1 MLDPKLLRENF
12 TEVSKNLSKRKF
24 TIDEKDFLSID
35 NARKIIIADTEN
47 LKNKKNILSKE
58 IGILKSK
65 DKDTASLTKEV
76 EDINFAL
83 KEKVSLLNE
92 SEAAY
97 KDFLLNIPNTLHDS
111 VPSGNSDLDNK
122 IIKYSSNVN
131 LENSSKI
138 NSKDQDLNSSL
149 GNVSDFR
156 RENSSKINSKDHS
169 EIGKFLKLYDQD
181 IASKISSSRF
191 SLLFG
196 GFAQLHRALGA
207 FMIDTHIKNHGYK
220 EVNVPL
226 IVNSDS
232 LLGTGQLPK
241 FKDDLFELKN
251 KENFFLIP
259 TAEVPLTNIFGNKV
273 FEEED
278 LPTNYTSLSYCFRS
292 EAGSY
297 GKDTKG
303 LIRQH
308 QFEKVELVNAVNP
321 SNSDESLNLLV
332 ECAESILQLLGLPY
346 RKVLLCSGDTGF
358 SSSITYD
365 LEVWMPSQNA
375 YREISSCS
383 NFRDFQARRLNAKFK
398 EKSSKKKKFIHT
410 LNGSGLAVGRTLA
423 AVVENYQ
430 NKDGDIEIPECLR
443 PYMNN
448 MKFIRKDSK

>member
-12 TEVSKNLSKRKF
+12 TEVSKNLSKRKYI
-24 TIDEKDFLSID
+24 IDQKDFLSID
-35 NARKIIIADTEN
+35 NTRKIIIADTEN
-47 LKNKKNILSKE
+47 LKNKKNVLSKE
-58 IGILKSK
+58 IGALKSK
-65 DKDTASLTKEV
+65 GKDAASLTKQV
-76 EDINFAL
+76 EDINFSL
-83 KEKVSLLNE
+83 KEKVLLLNE

-97 KDFLLNIPNTLHDS
+97 KNFLLNIPNILHDT

-122 IIKYSSNVN
+122 IIKYSSDVN

-138 NSKDQDLNSSL
+138 N
-149 GNVSDFR
+149 
-156 RENSSKINSKDHS
+156 IKDHG
-169 EIGKFLKLYDQD
+169 EIGKILKLYDQD
-181 IASKISSSRF
+181 IASKISGSRF

-207 FMIDTHIKNHGYK
+207 FMIDTHIKDHGYK

-251 KENFFLIP
+251 RENFFLIP
-259 TAEVPLTNIFGNKV
+259 TAEVPLTNIFSNKV
-273 FEEED
+273 FDEED

-332 ECAESILQLLGLPY
+332 ECAENILQLLDLPY

-365 LEVWMPSQNA
+365 LEVWMPSQNI

-423 AVVENYQ
+423 AVIENYQ

>member
-12 TEVSKNLSKRKF
+12 TEVSKNLSKRKYI
-24 TIDEKDFLSID
+24 IDQKDFLSID
-35 NARKIIIADTEN
+35 NTRKIIIADTEN
-47 LKNKKNILSKE
+47 LKNKKNVLSKE
-58 IGILKSK
+58 IGVLKSK
-65 DKDTASLTKEV
+65 GKDTSSLTKQV
-76 EDINFAL
+76 EDINFSL
-83 KEKVSLLNE
+83 KEKVLLLNE

-97 KDFLLNIPNTLHDS
+97 KNFLLNIPNILHDT

-122 IIKYSSNVN
+122 IIKYSSDVN

-138 NSKDQDLNSSL
+138 N
-149 GNVSDFR
+149 
-156 RENSSKINSKDHS
+156 IKDHG
-169 EIGKFLKLYDQD
+169 EIGKILKLYDQD
-181 IASKISSSRF
+181 IASKISGSRF

-207 FMIDTHIKNHGYK
+207 FMMDTHIKDHGYK

-259 TAEVPLTNIFGNKV
+259 TAEVPLTNIFSNKV
-273 FEEED
+273 FDEED

-332 ECAESILQLLGLPY
+332 ECAENILQLLGLPY

-365 LEVWMPSQNA
+365 LEVWMPSQNT

>member
-12 TEVSKNLSKRKF
+12 TEVSKNLSKRKYI
-24 TIDEKDFLSID
+24 IDQKDFLSID
-35 NARKIIIADTEN
+35 NTRKIIIADTEN
-47 LKNKKNILSKE
+47 LKNKKNVLSKE
-58 IGILKSK
+58 IGALKSK
-65 DKDTASLTKEV
+65 GKDAASLTKQV
-76 EDINFAL
+76 EDINFSL
-83 KEKVSLLNE
+83 KEKVLLLNE

-97 KDFLLNIPNTLHDS
+97 KNFLLNIPNILHDT

-122 IIKYSSNVN
+122 IIKYSSDVN

-138 NSKDQDLNSSL
+138 N
-149 GNVSDFR
+149 
-156 RENSSKINSKDHS
+156 IKDHG
-169 EIGKFLKLYDQD
+169 EIGKILKLYDQD
-181 IASKISSSRF
+181 IASKISGSRF

-207 FMIDTHIKNHGYK
+207 FMIDTHIKDHGYK

-259 TAEVPLTNIFGNKV
+259 TAEVPLTNIFSNKV
-273 FEEED
+273 FDEED

-332 ECAESILQLLGLPY
+332 ECAENILQLLGLPY

-365 LEVWMPSQNA
+365 LEVWMPSQNT

>member
-1 MLDPKLLRENF
+1 
-12 TEVSKNLSKRKF
+12 
-24 TIDEKDFLSID
+24 
-35 NARKIIIADTEN
+35 
-47 LKNKKNILSKE
+47 
-58 IGILKSK
+58 
-65 DKDTASLTKEV
+65 
-76 EDINFAL
+76 
-83 KEKVSLLNE
+83 
-92 SEAAY
+92 
-97 KDFLLNIPNTLHDS
+97 
-111 VPSGNSDLDNK
+111 
-122 IIKYSSNVN
+122 
-131 LENSSKI
+131 
-138 NSKDQDLNSSL
+138 
-149 GNVSDFR
+149 
-156 RENSSKINSKDHS
+156 
-169 EIGKFLKLYDQD
+169 
-181 IASKISSSRF
+181 
-191 SLLFG
+191 
-196 GFAQLHRALGA
+196 
-207 FMIDTHIKNHGYK
+207 MIDTHIKDHGYK

-251 KENFFLIP
+251 KDNFFLIP
-259 TAEVPLTNIFGNKV
+259 TAEVPLTNIFSNKV
-273 FEEED
+273 FDEED

-332 ECAESILQLLGLPY
+332 ECAENILQLLGLPY

-365 LEVWMPSQNA
+365 LEVWMPSQNT

>member
-24 TIDEKDFLSID
+24 IIDEKDFLSID

-97 KDFLLNIPNTLHDS
+97 KNFLLNIPNILHDS

-138 NSKDQDLNSSL
+138 NSK
-149 GNVSDFR
+149 
-156 RENSSKINSKDHS
+156 EHS
-169 EIGKFLKLYDQD
+169 EIGKVLKLYDQD

-383 NFRDFQARRLNAKFK
+383 NFRDFQARRLKFK

>member
-12 TEVSKNLSKRKF
+12 TEVSKNLSKRKYI
-24 TIDEKDFLSID
+24 IDQKDFLSID
-35 NARKIIIADTEN
+35 NTRKIIIADTEN
-47 LKNKKNILSKE
+47 LKNKKNVLSKE
-58 IGILKSK
+58 IGALKSK
-65 DKDTASLTKEV
+65 GKDTASLTKQV
-76 EDINFAL
+76 EDINFSL
-83 KEKVSLLNE
+83 KEKVLLLNE

-97 KDFLLNIPNTLHDS
+97 KNFLLNIPNILHDT

-122 IIKYSSNVN
+122 IIKYSSDVN

-138 NSKDQDLNSSL
+138 N
-149 GNVSDFR
+149 
-156 RENSSKINSKDHS
+156 IKDHG
-169 EIGKFLKLYDQD
+169 EIGKILKLYDQD
-181 IASKISSSRF
+181 IASKISGSRF

-207 FMIDTHIKNHGYK
+207 FMIDTHIKDHGYK

-226 IVNSDS
+226 IVNSNS

-241 FKDDLFELKN
+241 FKEDLFELKN

-259 TAEVPLTNIFGNKV
+259 TAEVPLTNIFSNKV
-273 FEEED
+273 FDEED

-303 LIRQH
+303 LVRQH

-332 ECAESILQLLGLPY
+332 ECAENILQLLGLPY

-365 LEVWMPSQNA
+365 LEVWMPSQNT

>member
-12 TEVSKNLSKRKF
+12 TKVSKNLSKRKYI
-24 TIDEKDFLSID
+24 IDQKDFLFID

-58 IGILKSK
+58 IGVLKSK
-65 DKDTASLTKEV
+65 DKDTASLTKQV
-76 EDINFAL
+76 EDINFSL
-83 KEKVSLLNE
+83 KDKVSLLNE
-92 SEAAY
+92 SETAY
-97 KDFLLNIPNTLHDS
+97 KDFLLNIPNILHDS

-122 IIKYSSNVN
+122 IIKYSNDVN
-131 LENSSKI
+131 LENSSKT
-138 NSKDQDLNSSL
+138 
-149 GNVSDFR
+149 NV
-156 RENSSKINSKDHS
+156 KDHS
-169 EIGKFLKLYDQD
+169 EIGKTLKLYDQD

-196 GFAQLHRALGA
+196 SFAQLHRALGA
-207 FMIDTHIKNHGYK
+207 FMIDTHIKDHGYK

-259 TAEVPLTNIFGNKV
+259 TAEVPLTNIFSNKV
-273 FEEED
+273 FEEDD

-332 ECAESILQLLGLPY
+332 ECAENILQLLDLPY

-365 LEVWMPSQNA
+365 LEVWMPSQNI

-423 AVVENYQ
+423 AVIENYQ

>member
-12 TEVSKNLSKRKF
+12 AEVSKNLSKRKF
-24 TIDEKDFLSID
+24 IIDEKDFLSID

-138 NSKDQDLNSSL
+138 NSK
-149 GNVSDFR
+149 
-156 RENSSKINSKDHS
+156 EHS
-169 EIGKFLKLYDQD
+169 EIGKVLKLYDQD

>member
-12 TEVSKNLSKRKF
+12 TEVSKNLSKRKYI
-24 TIDEKDFLSID
+24 IDQKDFLSID
-35 NARKIIIADTEN
+35 NTRKIIIADTEN
-47 LKNKKNILSKE
+47 LKNKKNVLSKE
-58 IGILKSK
+58 IGALKSK
-65 DKDTASLTKEV
+65 GKDTASLTKQV
-76 EDINFAL
+76 EDINFSL
-83 KEKVSLLNE
+83 KEKVLLLNE

-97 KDFLLNIPNTLHDS
+97 KNFLLNIPNILHDT

-122 IIKYSSNVN
+122 IIKYSSDVN

-138 NSKDQDLNSSL
+138 N
-149 GNVSDFR
+149 
-156 RENSSKINSKDHS
+156 IKDHG
-169 EIGKFLKLYDQD
+169 EIGKILKLYDQD
-181 IASKISSSRF
+181 IASKISGSRF

-207 FMIDTHIKNHGYK
+207 FMMDTHIKDHGYK

-259 TAEVPLTNIFGNKV
+259 TAEVPLTNIFSNKV
-273 FEEED
+273 FDEED

-332 ECAESILQLLGLPY
+332 ECAENILQLLGLPY

-365 LEVWMPSQNA
+365 LEVWMPSQNI

-448 MKFIRKDSK
+448 MKFIRKDFK

>member
-12 TEVSKNLSKRKF
+12 TEVSKNLSKRKYI
-24 TIDEKDFLSID
+24 IDQKDFLSID
-35 NARKIIIADTEN
+35 NTRKIIIADTEN
-47 LKNKKNILSKE
+47 LKNKKNVLSKE
-58 IGILKSK
+58 IGALKSK
-65 DKDTASLTKEV
+65 GKDAASLTKQV
-76 EDINFAL
+76 EDINFSL
-83 KEKVSLLNE
+83 KEKVLLLNE

-97 KDFLLNIPNTLHDS
+97 KNFLLNIPNILHDT

-122 IIKYSSNVN
+122 IIKYSSDVN

-138 NSKDQDLNSSL
+138 D
-149 GNVSDFR
+149 
-156 RENSSKINSKDHS
+156 IKDHG
-169 EIGKFLKLYDQD
+169 EIGKILKLYDQD
-181 IASKISSSRF
+181 IASKISGSRF

-207 FMIDTHIKNHGYK
+207 FMIDTHIKDHGYK

-259 TAEVPLTNIFGNKV
+259 TAEVPLTNIFANKV

-321 SNSDESLNLLV
+321 CNSDESLNLLV

-423 AVVENYQ
+423 AVIENYQ